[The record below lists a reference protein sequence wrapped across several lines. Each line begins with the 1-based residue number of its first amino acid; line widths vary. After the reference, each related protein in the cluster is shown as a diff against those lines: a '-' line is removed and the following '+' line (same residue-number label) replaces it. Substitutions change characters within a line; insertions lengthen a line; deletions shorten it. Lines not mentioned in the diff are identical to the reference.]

1 MTAAHCPLC
10 YAAVWHQQWLG
21 VSVWIRGCKP
31 TRIPLPATAGRE
43 QGEESVSNPRRPI
56 LAILAISILALGVAA
71 CSGGGAATAPTAAP
85 AAAAPTK
92 AAAAPAAAP
101 TTAAAASTSST
112 GDIKIGGMFNIT
124 GQNASQA
131 ELWMKAADLA
141 VKQINDAG
149 GVSGKKI
156 VLVKEDAQSTN
167 PGSLAAYQRIIEV
180 DKPVAIL
187 MTNLSTQI
195 QAVSDAAKAAG
206 LPEATGG
213 TAVKNTNMG
222 NPWILRLRPDDSIA
236 AAAMVQYIK
245 NDMKLTKIGILN
257 DTDAFGHGGGD
268 LVAQYAKEQG
278 LTVVRREEFT
288 AGTKDFT
295 APLLAIKS
303 AGAEVL
309 DSYPTR
315 PDDAALIEKQYRTL
329 GAPYQFMGDPGSA
342 EADTL
347 SLAKDAANG
356 IYAVIDYM
364 PGVADV
370 DKKYLADYA
379 AAYNGEQADTQA
391 AYNYDA
397 IYLFANA
404 IKKVGTDP
412 TKIKDAILGIHG
424 DWQGACGTF
433 DFTPNGD
440 GLHSNAVIQ
449 VQQGGAYKFIKTV
462 TVPKAQ

>member
-1 MTAAHCPLC
+1 MASPKHIVPFVL
-10 YAAVWHQQWLG
+10 V
-21 VSVWIRGCKP
+21 
-31 TRIPLPATAGRE
+31 
-43 QGEESVSNPRRPI
+43 
-56 LAILAISILALGVAA
+56 SILVLAVAA
-71 CSGGGAATAPTAAP
+71 CSGGGAASAPTAALKSAAATSAP
-85 AAAAPTK
+85 SAAAPT
-92 AAAAPAAAP
+92 AAVVAPAGAP
-101 TTAAAASTSST
+101 TTAAAAASTTSS
-112 GDIKIGGMFNIT
+112 GDIKIGGIFNIT

-141 VKQINDAG
+141 VKQINAAG
-149 GVSGKKI
+149 GVNGKKI
-156 VLVKEDAQSTN
+156 VLVTEDAQSTN
-167 PGSLAAYQRIIEV
+167 PGSLAAYQRMTEV

-195 QAVSDAAKAAG
+195 QAVSDTAKAAG

-213 TAVKNTNMG
+213 TAVKNTHMG

-236 AAAMVQYIK
+236 GSAMVQYIK
-245 NDMKLTKIGILN
+245 DDMKLTKIGILN
-257 DTDAFGHGGGD
+257 DSDAFGHGGGD
-268 LVAQYAKEQG
+268 IVEQLSKAG
-278 LTVVRREEFT
+278 GMTVVRREEFT

-295 APLLAIKS
+295 AQLLAIKS
-303 AGAEVL
+303 AGAQVL
-309 DSYPTR
+309 VSYPTR

-342 EADTL
+342 ESDTL
-347 SLAKDAANG
+347 SLSKDAANG

-364 PGVADV
+364 PGVTDV

-379 AAYNGEQADTQA
+379 AAYNGEVADTQA

-412 TKIKDAILGIHG
+412 AKIKDAILGIHG
-424 DWQGACGTF
+424 NWDGACGTF

-449 VQQGGAYKFIKTV
+449 VEQGGKYKYIKTV
-462 TVPKAQ
+462 TVPAKTQ

>member
-1 MTAAHCPLC
+1 MA
-10 YAAVWHQQWLG
+10 
-21 VSVWIRGCKP
+21 
-31 TRIPLPATAGRE
+31 
-43 QGEESVSNPRRPI
+43 NPRRPI
-56 LAILAISILALGVAA
+56 LAILAIPIIALAVAA
-71 CSGGGAATAPTAAP
+71 CSGGGAASAPTAAP
-85 AAAAPTK
+85 KSPAATSAPSAAAPTK
-92 AAAAPAAAP
+92 VAAASAAAP
-101 TTAAAASTSST
+101 TTAAAASTASS
-112 GDIKIGGMFNIT
+112 GDIKIGGIFNIT

-131 ELWMKAADLA
+131 DLWMKAADLA

-149 GVSGKKI
+149 GVNGKKI

-167 PGSLAAYQRIIEV
+167 PGSLAAYQRMTEV

-195 QAVSDAAKAAG
+195 QAVSDTAKAAG

-213 TAVKNTNMG
+213 TAVKNTHMG

-245 NDMKLTKIGILN
+245 NDMKVTKVGIIN
-257 DTDAFGHGGGD
+257 DSDAFGKGGGD
-268 LVAQYAKEQG
+268 LVAQYSKEQG
-278 LTVVRREEFT
+278 LTVVRREEYT

-295 APLLAIKS
+295 AQLLAIKS
-303 AGAEVL
+303 AGAEVV
-309 DSYPTR
+309 DAYPTR

-329 GAPYQFMGDPGSA
+329 GAPYKFMGDPATA

-347 SLAKDAANG
+347 SLSKDAATG
-356 IYAVIDYM
+356 IAAVIDYM
-364 PGVADV
+364 PGVSDV
-370 DKKYLADYA
+370 GKKYLADYA
-379 AAYNGEQADTQA
+379 AAYNGAVADTQA

-424 DWQGACGTF
+424 DWQGVCGTF

-440 GLHSNAVIQ
+440 GLHSNAVIT
-449 VQQGGAYKFIKTV
+449 VGQGGKYNYVKTV